1 MLTIQI
7 EDGQNANG
15 YLLDA
20 LVAAEKCI
28 NPTGAEAMLRAVLH
42 HSCIYRVTRETP
54 ETVAVTHVFKG
65 RVVAR
70 VGAE

>member
-1 MLTIQI
+1 MLTVQS
-7 EDGQNANG
+7 EDNLNINGQ
-15 YLLDA
+15 LLDA
-20 LVAAEKCI
+20 LIAAERCL
-28 NPTGAEAMLRAVLH
+28 NLDGAEAMLRAVLH